1 MAEMVIQFFNMG
13 FYNADDMKLF
23 VQVQWI
29 TKEQYKETTGID
41 YATPLPLSDD
51 EPAQSEVPVE
61 DKPAT
66 EVTSEAPKNVTSGD
80 ATTTSVLIGGE

>member
-1 MAEMVIQFFNMG
+1 MAEIVIQLFDTG

-51 EPAQSEVPVE
+51 HEPVQ
-61 DKPAT
+61 
-66 EVTSEAPKNVTSGD
+66 SEAPAN
-80 ATTTSVLIGGE
+80 